1 MNNFPFFKVTMDQI
15 DLQILQNAKKK
26 QQNVSLYM
34 VMVSVEVA
42 TNADVDQV
50 TEGQIM
56 YEGHTLVK

>member
-1 MNNFPFFKVTMDQI
+1 MNNFPFLKVTMDQI

>member
-1 MNNFPFFKVTMDQI
+1 MNNIPFLKVTMDQI
-15 DLQILQNAKKK
+15 DLQTLQNAKKK
-26 QQNVSLYM
+26 QQNVSPYM

>member
-1 MNNFPFFKVTMDQI
+1 MDQI
-15 DLQILQNAKKK
+15 DLQTLQNANKK

-50 TEGQIM
+50 TEDQIM
-56 YEGHTLVK
+56 YEGLTLVK

>member
-1 MNNFPFFKVTMDQI
+1 MVQI

-56 YEGHTLVK
+56 CEGHTLVK